1 MLVLLRVFMNRQP
14 RSGDISL
21 ATGFSRWF
29 KRLKHTSRVAAT
41 AVAPTALDAHI
52 VTTHRLKPVANE
64 MSPLLG
70 YGTAFL
76 SLFLIVA
83 TCLNAYA
90 ADVRVA
96 AASDLNFAIK
106 EIIAK
111 FEKETGHH
119 VLLTLGSSGNF
130 HAQLMNGAPFDVFLS
145 ADANYPR
152 ELEKAGKAEPGSTFI
167 YALGRIVVWVPFTS
181 KIELQAAQMRSLL
194 DPSIKKISIA
204 NPDHAPYGKAAV
216 AAMQKAG
223 IYESVR
229 SKLVM
234 GENISQAAQFVQSG
248 AADIGIIALS
258 LALADAM
265 KSAGRYWEIPTNMYP
280 SMEQG
285 AVLMKGSGP
294 AAREFHEWMRRP
306 DTRQILT
313 KYGFGLP

>member
-1 MLVLLRVFMNRQP
+1 MRIRIVALL
-14 RSGDISL
+14 I
-21 ATGFSRWF
+21 A
-29 KRLKHTSRVAAT
+29 
-41 AVAPTALDAHI
+41 
-52 VTTHRLKPVANE
+52 
-64 MSPLLG
+64 
-70 YGTAFL
+70 
-76 SLFLIVA
+76 LIVA
-83 TCLNAYA
+83 TNGYA
-90 ADVRVA
+90 ADVKVA

-119 VLLTLGSSGNF
+119 VLLTMGSSGNF

-167 YALGRIVVWVPFTS
+167 YALGKIVLWAPSNS
-181 KIELQAAQMRSLL
+181 KIDVQRSQMKSLL
-194 DPSIKKISIA
+194 DPTIKKISIA

-223 IYESVR
+223 VYDSVR
-229 SKLVM
+229 SKLVL

-265 KSAGRYWEIPTNMYP
+265 KSAGRYWEIPTSMYP

-285 AVLMKGSGP
+285 AVLMKGAGL
-294 AAREFHEWMRRP
+294 AARAFHEWMRRP